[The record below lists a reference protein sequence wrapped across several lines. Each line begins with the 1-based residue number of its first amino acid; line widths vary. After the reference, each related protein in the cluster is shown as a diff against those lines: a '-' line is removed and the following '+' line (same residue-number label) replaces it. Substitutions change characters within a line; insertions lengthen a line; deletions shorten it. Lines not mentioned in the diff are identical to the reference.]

1 MLLLLLLLLLLLS
14 ILLLL
19 MVTTIESRNV
29 AEVVDD
35 ETQFLLNALRD
46 EDVDA
51 Y

>member
-1 MLLLLLLLLLLLS
+1 MLLLLS

-19 MVTTIESRNV
+19 MMTTIESEMLRGS
-29 AEVVDD
+29 DD
-35 ETQFLLNALRD
+35 ETHLLVALRD